1 MKKIFE
7 NLMENKNFKL
17 ILVFGIIKKIVI
29 ILLITYPLSS
39 IGQTNPYSDKFAH
52 TYSIVAKDANT
63 GEMAVGVQSHW
74 FSVGTLVSWG
84 KSGVGVVAT
93 QSFVNP
99 SYGPNGI
106 ELMENGVSAEE
117 ALKNLTDKD
126 EGRDFRQAAM
136 LDVNGSVNAFTGE
149 KCIES
154 AGHFVGENFSVQAN
168 MMLNDKVIPAMKK
181 AFQDNSN
188 LPLAER
194 IIKVFEAAESVGGD
208 IRGKQSAA
216 LIVVGAEKTSNV
228 WEDKKID
235 LRVDDSS
242 NPIKEIKRLLKV
254 HRAYDHMNKG
264 DLAIEENDMDKALSE
279 YGKAQVLFP
288 ENHEMSFWKAIALL
302 NNGKKEA
309 ARPILK
315 KVFKENPNWKKL
327 IYRLPKSGLILM
339 KFKELDSYLNN
350 L

>member
-1 MKKIFE
+1 
-7 NLMENKNFKL
+7 
-17 ILVFGIIKKIVI
+17 
-29 ILLITYPLSS
+29 
-39 IGQTNPYSDKFAH
+39 
-52 TYSIVAKDANT
+52 
-63 GEMAVGVQSHW
+63 
-74 FSVGTLVSWG
+74 
-84 KSGVGVVAT
+84 
-93 QSFVNP
+93 
-99 SYGPNGI
+99 
-106 ELMENGVSAEE
+106 
-117 ALKNLTDKD
+117 
-126 EGRDFRQAAM
+126 
-136 LDVNGSVNAFTGE
+136 
-149 KCIES
+149 
-154 AGHFVGENFSVQAN
+154 

-181 AFQDNSN
+181 AFQDNSS

-235 LRVDDSS
+235 LRVDDNS

-254 HRAYDHMNKG
+254 HRA
-264 DLAIEENDMDKALSE
+264 DLAIEENDMDKALNE

-302 NNGKKEA
+302 NNGKKDA
-309 ARPILK
+309 AKPILK
-315 KVFKENPNWKKL
+315 RVFKENSNWKKL

-339 KFKELDSYLNN
+339 KTKELDSYLKN